1 MVEGKGEGR
10 VYNSHGC
17 EVFSYS
23 RGIMLSLPIY
33 LTLIFFFGKAVGRR
47 FTSVCQ
53 YGMCVGLVGGN
64 WVCFDFGIRSMEMN

>member
-1 MVEGKGEGR
+1 VEGKGEGR
-10 VYNSHGC
+10 VYNSHGR

-47 FTSVCQ
+47 FPSVSVR
-53 YGMCVGLVGGN
+53 YVRGTGGWKLGL
-64 WVCFDFGIRSMEMN
+64 F